1 MGNRNSSCQNKNG
14 KKGKADTVYSLK
26 KNDVD
31 SIYNA
36 IEEMQKKFQISSSG
50 VAKIDIYA
58 DTDRGI
64 FLPYIVDKDAFSFAQ
79 KMFGEDKL
87 DSETPHYLE
96 FITCNQSVSDINEK
110 YRVHHRTPDHVCRG
124 NCKCIAEMYE
134 VRKSKYQPAEDLD
147 VPSIEFVTATPTIE
161 KKTLYGGKKDDLSPT
176 SDDDDDV
183 SSTSENDE
191 DYDNN
196 DDDFSETSDTDE
208 VKKKKKQKKNNE
220 EDDKVDED
228 DLDDDID
235 DESDDANRINFEQS
249 DVSTSDLYE
258 MSKRLFVS
266 SDGGENTD
274 DSDTSDYGLDGDDE
288 SVERFISQNMS
299 RPKRNNLFD
308 SEERDIL
315 DMNSSSSIRPT
326 KKMSTRHNSKYH

>member
-14 KKGKADTVYSLK
+14 KKGKADVVYSLNK
-26 KNDVD
+26 TDAD
-31 SIYNA
+31 SIYGA
-36 IEEMQKKFQISSSG
+36 IEEMQKKFQVSSSG
-50 VAKIDIYA
+50 VARIDIYA

-64 FLPYIVDKDAFSFAQ
+64 FMPYIVDKDAFSFAQ
-79 KMFGEDKL
+79 KMFGEDQL

-96 FITCNQSVSDINEK
+96 FITCNQGDVNEK
-110 YRVHHRTPDHVCRG
+110 FRVHHHTPDHVCQG

-134 VRKSKYQPAEDLD
+134 LRKSKYQPVADLD
-147 VPSIEFVTATPTIE
+147 MPSIEFVTATPTIE
-161 KKTLYGGKKDDLSPT
+161 KKTLHGGKKDDLSPT
-176 SDDDDDV
+176 SDDI
-183 SSTSENDE
+183 SSTSENEE
-191 DYDNN
+191 DDDNN
-196 DDDFSETSDTDE
+196 DNDFSETSDTDDI
-208 VKKKKKQKKNNE
+208 KKKKKQKKNDE
-220 EDDKVDED
+220 TDDEVDED

-258 MSKRLFVS
+258 MSKRLFIS
-266 SDGGENTD
+266 SDGGGD
-274 DSDTSDYGLDGDDE
+274 DSDNDTSDNGLDGDDE
-288 SVERFISQNMS
+288 SIERFISQNMS